1 VRQLISST
9 GPSKKIQLPAGWSV
23 VREYDMLIFTLEKF
37 QKSSFS
43 YTFDCLPERIS
54 ILELRKSIVFK
65 IEQTECPGDNFSIP
79 EKNIAYLDYDRLK
92 FPLTVRNYQP
102 GDRFYP
108 LGLGGSKKLKDFF
121 IDNKISP
128 RERYNIP
135 LVLFQDKIAWVGGL
149 RIDDRFRIKP
159 GTRKAL
165 KIQLISKA

>member
-1 VRQLISST
+1 
-9 GPSKKIQLPAGWSV
+9 V
-23 VREYDMLIFTLEKF
+23 VREYDMLIFTQEKF
-37 QKSSFS
+37 QKSSFC

-54 ILELRKSIVFK
+54 IQELRKAIIFK
-65 IEQTECPGDNFSIP
+65 LEEMHYPGDNLFAP
-79 EKNIAYLDYDRLK
+79 EKNIDYLDYDRLK

-128 RERYNIP
+128 RERYSIP

-149 RIDDRFRIKP
+149 RIDDRFRITP
-159 GTRKAL
+159 GTRNAL
-165 KIQLISKA
+165 KIQLISET